1 MSTSND
7 FRELLPEELREAFP
21 ESRLSIKDKIPLNQ
35 LLFYTFLSVNK
46 AILNIKYSEAEI
58 TEIIR
63 AEIAMIPD
71 GDRDQQFIDEVNA
84 ARYLVTVDVRPEFC
98 MTKASV
104 EYCKRKGIPSF
115 VREWRPDNFR
125 MHHAVF
131 NLLNRLGMLSKTQQK
146 QMLQTMPTFPE
157 DKK

>member
-1 MSTSND
+1 MATSND
-7 FRELLPEELREAFP
+7 FKELLPEELREAFP

-58 TEIIR
+58 FEIIR

-71 GDRDQQFIDEVNA
+71 GDRDEQFLDEVRA
-84 ARYLVTVDVRPEFC
+84 ARYLVLVDVRPINC

-146 QMLQTMPTFPE
+146 QIMESMPMSPE

>member
-7 FRELLPEELREAFP
+7 FREMLPEELRDAFP

-46 AILNIKYSEAEI
+46 AILNIKYSEGEI
-58 TEIIR
+58 YEIIR

-71 GDRDQQFIDEVNA
+71 EDRDEQFLEEIRA
-84 ARYLVTVDVRPEFC
+84 SRYLVLVDVRPEFC

-115 VREWRPDNFR
+115 VREWRPDNFAL
-125 MHHAVF
+125 HHAVF
-131 NLLNRLGMLSKTQQK
+131 NLLNRLGMLSKTQKK
-146 QMLQTMPTFPE
+146 QMLESLPIAPE